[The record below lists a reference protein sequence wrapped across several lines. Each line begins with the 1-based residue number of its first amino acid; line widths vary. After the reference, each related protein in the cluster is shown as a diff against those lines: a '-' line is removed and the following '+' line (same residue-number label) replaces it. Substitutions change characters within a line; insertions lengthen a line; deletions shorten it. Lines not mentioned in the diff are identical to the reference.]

1 MQISYFKISNL
12 QLYSKFNSSQ
22 VTTHNIPQQIFI
34 KVFIFI
40 QRKPRKY
47 GFFQAMMKKTSDLEK
62 KNQPYE
68 KTKQEETT
76 ISTDLMK
83 QEKFN
88 GRK

>member
-1 MQISYFKISNL
+1 
-12 QLYSKFNSSQ
+12 
-22 VTTHNIPQQIFI
+22 
-34 KVFIFI
+34 
-40 QRKPRKY
+40 
-47 GFFQAMMKKTSDLEK
+47 MMKKTSDLEK